1 MQTPSTMT
9 IGKRLAFGFGLVLA
23 LMIALTGFGIQK
35 VDFIERTLTEI
46 TDVNAVKQRYA
57 INFRGSVHDRAI
69 SLRDVTLLESPADLT
84 ATLAEIDRL
93 AAFYSEAAQALD
105 SIFAADNTIPDE
117 EKVLL
122 AAIKSIEQRTLPLA
136 SQIIAARQAGDID
149 SARRILLTQAR
160 PALSDWLAS
169 INRFIDYQEEKNRVA
184 TAHARTIAGQFALL
198 MISLCSLAILIGSAI
213 AWRITHR
220 LKLALGGEPEVAARI
235 VSKIAAG
242 DLTTPISASHPESM
256 LAAVAAMQ
264 EQLRQLFTDIG
275 SATGTLSDK
284 ATQVGAASRAASSAA
299 EQQAGASSAS
309 ASGIEQMNHSIGE
322 VSQIARHTEE
332 NSGRTAEL
340 SEQGSR
346 LVSDAASEM
355 ARIAQ
360 TVASSSEQIRSLQ
373 QRSEEIGGIASVI
386 KEIAEQTNL
395 LALNAAIEA
404 ARAGEA
410 GRGFAVVADEV
421 RKLAER
427 TSNATAEIARMIQV
441 IQSETQ
447 DSVSAM
453 DAATPQVEKGLKLT
467 TEATRMLSEIH
478 QQAQSSLHNVHEVAR
493 ATAQQAEGAADIAQ
507 RVEEIARMSTETST
521 AMQANTLAV
530 ADLEQISHT
539 LKAQIRRFKLR

>member
-1 MQTPSTMT
+1 MQPHSMT
-9 IGKRLAFGFGLVLA
+9 IGKRLALGFGLVLT
-23 LMIALTGFGIQK
+23 LMIALTGFGVQK
-35 VDFIERTLTEI
+35 VDFIEHTLTEI

-69 SLRDVTLLESPADLT
+69 SLRDVTLLESPAELT

-93 AAFYSEAAQALD
+93 AAFYSESAQALD
-105 SIFAADNTIPDE
+105 SIFAADSSIPDE
-117 EKVLL
+117 EKALL
-122 AAIKSIEQRTLPLA
+122 AAIKSIEQRTLPLTR
-136 SQIIAARQAGDID
+136 QIIAARQAGDTD

-160 PALSDWLAS
+160 PALTDWLAS

-184 TAHARTIAGQFALL
+184 TAHARTVAGQFALF
-198 MISLCSLAILIGSAI
+198 MISLCGLAILIGSAI
-213 AWRITHR
+213 AWGITRR

-242 DLTTPISASHPESM
+242 DLTTPISARHPESM

-264 EQLRQLFTDIG
+264 EQLRQLFTEIG

-284 ATQVGAASRAASSAA
+284 AIQVGAASRAASSAA

-322 VSQIARHTEE
+322 VSQIAHHTEE

-360 TVASSSEQIRSLQ
+360 TVAASSEQIRSLQ

-427 TSNATAEIARMIQV
+427 TSNATSEIARMIQV

-453 DAATPQVEKGLKLT
+453 DTATPQVEKGLQLT

-478 QQAQSSLHNVHEVAR
+478 QQAQSSLHNVREVAR

-507 RVEEIARMSTETST
+507 RVEEIARMSTETSS

-539 LKAQIRRFKLR
+539 LKAQISRFKLS